1 MRTSEE
7 VKNAIAEYIGD
18 TDGSSPYYTAYLD
31 QLILYK
37 ELAEAQDAE
46 IARLR
51 EQHTWQP
58 IEAYPTDGWP
68 YALAKFNGP
77 VLEQIDISES
87 YADPLRR
94 LSELRNY
101 THWLAIPPLP
111 QAKEKSHAHD

>member
-51 EQHTWQP
+51 EHFTWKRTKP
-58 IEAYPTDGWP
+58 DPDDETIHIVHCVAGKP
-68 YALAKFNGP
+68 YYF
-77 VLEQIDISES
+77 
-87 YADPLRR
+87 PL
-94 LSELRNY
+94 
-101 THWLAIPPLP
+101 PPLP
-111 QAKEKSHAHD
+111 QAQENNHE